1 MNLPSGLLNNSGAVT
16 VPNCSAPLT
25 PFETN
30 VVIDPMIASIVEST
44 APFIRVSALPCIT

>member
-30 VVIDPMIASIVEST
+30 VVIDPMIASRVAST
-44 APFIRVSALPCIT
+44 AAFTELPCLSDCT